1 MVANVQLHDDN
12 LDKTFRLIRLHESD
26 NIGIARSATP
36 AGSVFHDT
44 RLRPTSFIPSGHKVA
59 LSVIHP
65 GEPVYRYGHIIGF
78 ATRLIEAGEHVHTQN
93 LAADPFARPHS
104 TAQDDAEAVTLPWVT
119 ADTDAGF
126 EGYLRSDGRVGTRNL
141 IAVMATVNCSAYTVR
156 EIARHFRHDRL
167 QAYPGV
173 DGVIAITHA
182 FGCAVQIGG
191 DDYQVLQ
198 RTLRGI
204 LRHPNIA
211 ACIVVGLGCE
221 TNQAD
226 ALLSG
231 LEDAAGDGPRAITI
245 QDQGSVRSTIAAGIA
260 AVEAALP
267 EANQHRRT
275 WQPLSKLTIAL
286 QCGGSDS
293 WSGISANPLLG
304 RAVDQLIRQGG
315 TAVLAET
322 PEIYGAEHLL
332 MRRAASEPVRQRL
345 ADLIA
350 WWESYAARNGS
361 TLDNNPSVGNKV
373 GGLTTIYEK
382 SLGAVAKGG
391 TSPLVDVL
399 EYAQPIE
406 VPGFVFM
413 DSPGYDPV
421 SVTGQVA
428 GGCTLVCFTTGRG
441 SAFGFCAA
449 PSLKIASTSELYAR
463 MQEDMDFDAGQILDG
478 RDMGEVS
485 GELLKE
491 IISVASGKRT
501 RSEAQGIGED
511 EFIPWNRFGVL

>member
-1 MVANVQLHDDN
+1 MITNV
-12 LDKTFRLIRLHESD
+12 RLHEGSSETTYRLIQLHERD
-26 NIGIARSATP
+26 NVGIARSATP
-36 AGSVFHDT
+36 PGMVFQDT
-44 RLRPTSFIPSGHKVA
+44 ELRSTMFIPPGHKVA
-59 LSVIHP
+59 LNAIQQGESVF
-65 GEPVYRYGHIIGF
+65 RYGQVIGF
-78 ATRLIEAGEHVHTQN
+78 ATRPIEAGEHVHTQN
-93 LAADPFARPHS
+93 LAADPFARPVS
-104 TAQDDAEAVTLPWVT
+104 ASSGGPDPAPAPSNRDDR
-119 ADTDAGF
+119 DTGF
-126 EGYLRSDGRVGTRNL
+126 EGFLRPDGRVGTRNL
-141 IAVMATVNCSAYTVR
+141 IAVVATVNCSAYTAR
-156 EIARHFRHDRL
+156 AIAHHFQGGQLR
-167 QAYPGV
+167 AYPNV

-191 DDYQVLQ
+191 EDYQLLQ

-211 ACIVVGLGCE
+211 ACVVVGLGCE

-226 ALLSG
+226 ALLTDLDG
-231 LEDAAGDGPRAITI
+231 AGKNTPPAITI
-245 QDQGSVRSTIAAGIA
+245 QDQGSVRRTISAGVA
-260 AVEAALP
+260 AVEAVLP
-267 EANQHRRT
+267 QANHHIRT
-275 WQPLSKLTIAL
+275 RQPMSKLTIAL

-304 RAVDQLIRQGG
+304 RAVDLLVRQGG

-332 MRRAASEPVRQRL
+332 MRRAVSERVRQRL

-350 WWESYAARNGS
+350 WWEAYTARNGV

-391 TSPLVDVL
+391 TSPLMDVL
-399 EYAQPIE
+399 DYAQPIV

-428 GGCTLVCFTTGRG
+428 GGCNLVCFTTGRG

-449 PSLKIASTSELYAR
+449 PSLKIASTTELYAR
-463 MQEDMDFDAGQILDG
+463 MEEDMDFDAGQVLDG
-478 RDMGEVS
+478 RDMDEAANH
-485 GELLKE
+485 LLAE
-491 IISVASGKRT
+491 IIAVASGKRT
-501 RSEAQGIGED
+501 KSEAQGIGED
-511 EFIPWNRFGVL
+511 EFNPWNRSGVL